1 MHQAA
6 LLGQALRDSRN
17 YGWNVEE
24 TIKHDWERMTEAVQN
39 HIGSLNWGYRVALRE
54 KKSLMRMPMGSL
66 LGLTELRQQIT
77 KAKKKFIQQRNFSLP
92 LVKGHAIWVSLVTKS
107 TASAVMIFSL
117 YLIARVRPWWSEH
130 PMSLWNVLD
139 FLPASV

>member
-77 KAKKKFIQQRNFSLP
+77 KAKKNLFSREIS
-92 LVKGHAIWVSLVTKS
+92 HCHW
-107 TASAVMIFSL
+107 
-117 YLIARVRPWWSEH
+117 
-130 PMSLWNVLD
+130 
-139 FLPASV
+139 